1 MYNENYVIFKGTKDG
16 VTVIFDPEVSFETLC
31 TQLEKKVAEAGK
43 FFDNVKTSLAF
54 KGRVFTEEEEETL
67 LKIIAKHTTME
78 ITFVKTENNE
88 IKRLSDRLDA
98 IRHQQ
103 ADLSLVEAAD
113 KYAELEKEKAT
124 LEAEIARLRDVHSQK
139 LSKEAQKLMNLP
151 YRRAISKKEQ
161 ADMGKLKKSVRGLV
175 VVHPMTALGREMGL
189 QEMTG
194 FAKTEF

>member
-1 MYNENYVIFKGTKDG
+1 MK
-16 VTVIFDPEVSFETLC
+16 EV
-31 TQLEKKVAEAGK
+31 EK
-43 FFDNVKTSLAF
+43 
-54 KGRVFTEEEEETL
+54 
-67 LKIIAKHTTME
+67 
-78 ITFVKTENNE
+78 NE

-124 LEAEIARLRDVHSQK
+124 LEAEIARLREEFYSQK
-139 LSKEAQKLMNLP
+139 LSKEAQKLMKMP
-151 YRRAISKKEQ
+151 FQRAITKKEQ

-194 FAKTEF
+194 FSKTAF